1 MKYRKYYIF
10 ILICFVLMLS
20 ACGKDDEKVDASE
33 KPEKVDLSGYP
44 VGIQEGKISL
54 EYYTILIDAN
64 EKYGK
69 LHADLKNTSTGNIED
84 KKDLYRKFLVYVNG
98 LNYSVSNDPEKEIDN
113 YFTSFLYNAKH
124 YAEYKI
130 KTYDSKSDLD
140 NSVAKD
146 YLLDAQND
154 MLMVIEIMN
163 KYQLFLED

>member
-1 MKYRKYYIF
+1 MKFKKFWITLF
-10 ILICFVLMLS
+10 CFALLLT
-20 ACGKDDEKVDASE
+20 ACSKENDKSVSGKA
-33 KPEKVDLSGYP
+33 KVDLSDYP
-44 VGIQEGKISL
+44 TGVQLEKVSL

-64 EKYGK
+64 EKYGE
-69 LHADLKNTSTGNIED
+69 LHTDLKNTSTDNIED
-84 KKDLYRKFLVYVNG
+84 KKDLYRKFLVYING
-98 LNYSVSNDPEKEIDN
+98 LNYSVSNEAEKEIDN

-124 YAEYKI
+124 YAEYKT

-154 MLMVIEIMN
+154 MLMVAEIMN